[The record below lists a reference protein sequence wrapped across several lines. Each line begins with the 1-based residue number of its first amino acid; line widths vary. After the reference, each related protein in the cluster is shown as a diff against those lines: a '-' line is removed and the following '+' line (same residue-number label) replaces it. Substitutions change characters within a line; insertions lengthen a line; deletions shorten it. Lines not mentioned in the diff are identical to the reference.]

1 MNYTLHQLKIFAA
14 IVKYKNLRQVAQL
27 LFLTP
32 PAITKQLQNL
42 EEILEIDLFERKNK
56 KLVITSKGESFY
68 SLISPVLERIDEIN
82 HVGLPDLRSSPP
94 KIKIAMSQIFEQS
107 VFNRIN
113 TFMNKK
119 PLFAY
124 DLIVD
129 HKQSVLEKILNY
141 DVDVAIMVLN
151 QEELIAIEKQ
161 GFYADLYYH
170 IEFDAYASSGLLNK
184 YRNVNEMISKARFIT
199 EAKSVGNRNIKNMM
213 PLSSCMS
220 VLNAINQGLG
230 YGFLPTVLLREEDRD
245 SLVKINDKLHYQE
258 GALHSYYVYKFS
270 DTKKSNL
277 IRELF
282 E

>member
-1 MNYTLHQLKIFAA
+1 MNYTLHQLKVFAA
-14 IVKYKNLRQVAQL
+14 IVKYKNLRQVAQQ

-129 HKQSVLEKILNY
+129 HKYSVLEKILNY

-170 IEFDAYASSGLLNK
+170 IKFDAYASSGLLNK